1 MRPLKTSQVKGV
13 VLEEFVLRLLAAAGY
28 RILDGSEASA
38 DVREKRGGLHLLGRG
53 DWHQTDA
60 LVAYDH
66 TPAFIYPIRLIVE
79 AKAYSRRANNQGK
92 VGLNI
97 IRNAVGVLKDVNEN
111 YFSFSDTESVEHKIK
126 RFNYVYAIF
135 SLNGFTDNAQRY
147 AIAHQVFLI
156 QYYYHDLFGKVRDL
170 FEDYRHDV
178 SHTKLSLSDV
188 RKSVR
193 RIFASSDDR
202 SIATLPSEIAD
213 FVKSL
218 KVELSRIRGSYFGLL
233 NGEYPIHILSTSEIP
248 DVNDE
253 EEVEVYL
260 PKPGLVKL
268 RLRDSELFFELPLYL
283 ARIFNSVWK
292 DRHELAHT
300 KARHI
305 NYISLTGRIA
315 NRQRNITL
323 RIDMTWL
330 DRYIQ
335 MLQRR

>member
-1 MRPLKTSQVKGV
+1 MGQLKSPQVKGV
-13 VLEEFVLRLLAAAGY
+13 ILEEFVLRLLSSAGY
-28 RILDGSEASA
+28 RVLGGSEDAA
-38 DVREKRGGLHLLGRG
+38 DVKKASGGLYLQGRG

-79 AKAYSRRANNQGK
+79 AKAYSRNSRNQGR
-92 VGLNI
+92 VGLNV

-111 YFSFSDTESVEHKIK
+111 YFSLLDTDSVEHKIK

-170 FEDYRHDV
+170 FEVYRHDV

-193 RIFASSDDR
+193 RFFASSDDGDF
-202 SIATLPSEIAD
+202 AALPSNIAD

-218 KVELSRIRGSYFGLL
+218 RVELSKMRGSYFGLL
-233 NGEYPIHILSTSEIP
+233 NGEYPIHILSTSEID
-248 DVNDE
+248 DVSDE
-253 EEVEVYL
+253 EKVEVYL
-260 PKPGLVKL
+260 PKPGLVML
-268 RLRDSELFFELPLYL
+268 RLNNSELFFELPHYL
-283 ARIFNSVWK
+283 ARIFNSAWK
-292 DRHELAHT
+292 DRYELANT

-323 RIDMTWL
+323 RIDRTWL